1 MFLYDPT
8 REKAILENS
17 QIFQNC
23 KLKIIFPLF
32 MRKANAARI
41 PNRPYSKEGRC
52 TKYRAAAFLRPVGD
66 PYIKR
71 KQTVT
76 EM

>member
-1 MFLYDPT
+1 MPRQAPQSVTNAKY
-8 REKAILENS
+8 
-17 QIFQNC
+17 QI
-23 KLKIIFPLF
+23 IVPLF

-41 PNRPYSKEGRC
+41 PNRPYSKESRC
-52 TKYRAAAFLRPVGD
+52 TKYRAAAFLHPAGD

-76 EM
+76 KV